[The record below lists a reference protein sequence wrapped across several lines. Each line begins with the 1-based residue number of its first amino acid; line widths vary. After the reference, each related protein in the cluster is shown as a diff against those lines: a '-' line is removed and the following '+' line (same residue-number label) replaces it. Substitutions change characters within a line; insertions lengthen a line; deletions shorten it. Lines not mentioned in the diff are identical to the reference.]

1 MITFENVKEY
11 KNIPFDQYTAFNGFS
26 HSFLKSEI
34 NGVQPEFIMNDKIR
48 LGSMVDAFLTQP
60 EAVDFTSPL
69 FEQARS
75 IASEIKKHFGF
86 ALPLLEPQLSYTAD
100 MIYQGLIMPVCGRL
114 DWLLRDHADIDL
126 KVTNVK
132 TDAQFKAI
140 IDHMG
145 YKNQQW
151 NYARMAGV
159 KKAYILPYSVPLK
172 KCLGLVEV
180 PVGDSNEFWVDKIKR
195 FGSVKIC

>member
-1 MITFENVKEY
+1 MIKFDNICEY
-11 KNIPFDQYTAFNGFS
+11 KNIPFEQYTALKGFS

-34 NGVQPEFIMNDKIR
+34 NGVKPEFIMNDKIR

-60 EAVDFTSPL
+60 EAVDFSSPL
-69 FEQARS
+69 FEQARE

-100 MIYQGLIMPVCGRL
+100 MCYQGLVLPVCGRL
-114 DWLLRDHADIDL
+114 DWLLRGQADVDL

-132 TDAQFKAI
+132 TDAQFSALIK
-140 IDHMG
+140 HMG
-145 YKNQQW
+145 YDNQQW

-172 KCLGLVEV
+172 RCLNLHEV
-180 PVGDSNEFWVDKIKR
+180 SVGDRNDFWINKIMK
-195 FGSVKIC
+195 FGTVKK